1 MRRNRIVT
9 NLSAEDKVILE
20 DKTLTN
26 DVVCFMLDLP
36 MSYVKSYRYRKKYSE
51 SLRKASARKREE
63 IRQKNKDR
71 FGKAHACYNYWTDE
85 EIEYLLRSTE
95 TDEEIALK
103 LNRTSDAIRQKR
115 NRVQQRRRR

>member
-1 MRRNRIVT
+1 MRKNRIVSK
-9 NLSAEDKVILE
+9 LSAEDKAILE

-26 DVVCFMLDLP
+26 DVVCFMLELP
-36 MSYVKSYRYRKKYSE
+36 LSYVKAYRYRKKYSE
-51 SLRKASARKREE
+51 SLRKASAKKRQE
-63 IRQKNKDR
+63 IKQKNKER
-71 FGKAHACYNYWTDE
+71 FGKAHGCYNYWTDE

-115 NRVQQRRRR
+115 NRVQRRRR